1 MMELT
6 LFLSASVCLVI
17 TASLKLVIL
26 GLASWGGG
34 WGLGSSGSGLII
46 LGGSSGSE
54 AEDELEDEVT
64 EPVSE
69 CFLSCVTGTESWIS
83 SVLLT
88 ATSSSSASLL
98 AYPASSEDEECSLP
112 SWTGSRPSAFLAPS
126 SSLSDS
132 WSDDS
137 EDEDEDLLDSC

>member
-6 LFLSASVCLVI
+6 LFLSVSVCLVI

-26 GLASWGGG
+26 GLTSWGGG

-46 LGGSSGSE
+46 LGGSSVSE
-54 AEDELEDEVT
+54 AELENEVT

-137 EDEDEDLLDSC
+137 EEDDEDLLDSC